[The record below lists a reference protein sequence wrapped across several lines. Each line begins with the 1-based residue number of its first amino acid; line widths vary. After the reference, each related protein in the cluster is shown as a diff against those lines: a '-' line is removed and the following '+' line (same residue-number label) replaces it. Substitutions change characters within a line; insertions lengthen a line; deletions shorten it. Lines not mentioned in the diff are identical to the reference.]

1 MIILKTIIN
10 NVSSKTEINKS
21 KFYCY
26 IFKINNKNDINE
38 KIELIKKQYKD
49 ATHYCYAYILD
60 NAKKFSDDGEP
71 SKTAGMPILNVLEK
85 KELDHV
91 LCIVVRYFGG
101 IKLGA
106 GGLIRAYTN
115 SVVNTISD
123 DNIKELHNGFK
134 IKITFSY
141 DNLKYIDN
149 LLSNYDIEKSLFEE
163 DITYIFYIT
172 ENDFKKIETNLK
184 NKCKILEKIEN
195 ILL

>member
-1 MIILKTIIN
+1 MKTIIN

>member
-1 MIILKTIIN
+1 MKTIIN

-26 IFKINNKNDINE
+26 IFKINNKNDIIE